1 MIFIFFLGFL
11 IAILILTP
19 EGISAVK
26 AALANKLQRTINI
39 ALGSSTSTIGMT
51 VPVILAISLI
61 TGRTIELGLEPL
73 EIVLLSLTLLL
84 SVVSFGTG
92 RTTVLQGI
100 VHLILFASY
109 IVLIFD

>member
-1 MIFIFFLGFL
+1 
-11 IAILILTP
+11 
-19 EGISAVK
+19 
-26 AALANKLQRTINI
+26 
-39 ALGSSTSTIGMT
+39 MT

-73 EIVLLSLTLLL
+73 EIALLAVTLLL

>member
-1 MIFIFFLGFL
+1 
-11 IAILILTP
+11 
-19 EGISAVK
+19 
-26 AALANKLQRTINI
+26 
-39 ALGSSTSTIGMT
+39 MT

-73 EIVLLSLTLLL
+73 EIALLSLTLLL

-100 VHLILFASY
+100 VHLILFSSY